1 MNKPILSRYR
11 VDNIPLVLKPI
22 FYLFG
27 YGMGTILFFA
37 SLLLRITIKVEI
49 TGQENLREHSNH
61 IFCHWHSSVPL
72 ATLCAVPSIFP
83 VLGRGSYAFM
93 QHPSWYMKPCHVLL
107 RLMGIEKIILGSTG
121 HSGRKAA
128 DQLVE
133 YLKRGYSTV
142 VMPDGPNG
150 PPFILKKGILHMS
163 LQTEVPIVAMQ
174 FISSDYFEFN
184 TWDRKKL
191 SYPFSMIKLKI
202 GNPIQVNSD
211 NFTEVQNKITGA
223 LEER

>member
-1 MNKPILSRYR
+1 MCVSFHFVGSKCR
-11 VDNIPLVLKPI
+11 VIARENNRPEDTPPNPLNTT
-22 FYLFG
+22 FDY
-27 YGMGTILFFA
+27 
-37 SLLLRITIKVEI
+37 
-49 TGQENLREHSNH
+49 
-61 IFCHWHSSVPL
+61 SS
-72 ATLCAVPSIFP
+72 
-83 VLGRGSYAFM
+83 
-93 QHPSWYMKPCHVLL
+93 MKPCHVLL
-107 RLMGIEKIILGSTG
+107 RLMGVEKIILGSTG

-163 LQTEVPIVAMQ
+163 LQSGVPIVAMQ

-191 SYPFSMIKLKI
+191 SYPFFL
-202 GNPIQVNSD
+202 
-211 NFTEVQNKITGA
+211 
-223 LEER
+223 

>member
-11 VDNIPLVLKPI
+11 VDNVPLVLKPI

-27 YGMGTILFFA
+27 YGMGAILFFA

-49 TGQENLREHSNH
+49 SGQENLGRYSNH

-72 ATLCAVPSIFP
+72 ATLCAIPSIFP

-107 RLMGIEKIILGSTG
+107 RLMGVEKIILGSTG

-128 DQLVE
+128 DQVVE

-150 PPFILKKGILHMS
+150 PPFILKKGVLHMS
-163 LQTEVPIVAMQ
+163 LQSEVPIAAMQ
-174 FISSDYFEFN
+174 FISSDYFEFS

-191 SYPFSMIKLKI
+191 SYPFSTIKLKI
-202 GNPIQVNSD
+202 GNPIQVTSD
-211 NFTEVQNKITGA
+211 NFTEVQNKITQVLGK
-223 LEER
+223 R